1 MRRLHPSEF
10 KLGRESFTRAGALSP
25 ELLISLLLYMVADGG
40 RRGYTH
46 LLEAFWA
53 DASDQGVQLPQE
65 KPLSSA
71 AFCNARHKLK
81 PSALRA
87 LLHDATAAFDRQHG
101 AQHRFHGRRVLA
113 FDGSKIPVQRAPE
126 LWQEFGGPCNGHTP
140 QILVATLFDVLAK
153 VPLDATVAPYA
164 SSEREQLLCLL
175 DHLRP
180 RDVLVLDQGFPSYEV
195 IDKLLERKVDF
206 VMRMPVTGNY
216 SGLQDFLR
224 GGRYDDDIRLVPSE
238 QGDAGHLGP
247 FTLRV
252 VRRDGPDGKP
262 QVFLTSLRRL
272 SFSRAAI
279 IDLYRLR
286 WEVELFFRLEK
297 GDYLGHHQFHA
308 RNPEGVRQEV
318 FALLLF
324 AALSRALMAAAAEI
338 HQVPYERISQ
348 KGALL
353 AAATRFTVLLLQ
365 RHPEHA
371 KKTLQA
377 LLKRISRC
385 LDELRRHRSCP
396 RRSFKPT
403 SRWGPQGRVF
413 DPQRHVR
420 LR

>member
-1 MRRLHPSEF
+1 MKQASPSEF
-10 KLGRESFTRAGALSP
+10 KLGRESFTRAGAVSP

-46 LLEAFWA
+46 MLESFWA
-53 DASDQGVQLPQE
+53 DASDQGVYLPQE

-81 PSALRA
+81 SSALRV
-87 LLHDATAAFDRQHG
+87 LLHDAASAFDRQHG

-113 FDGSKIPVQRAPE
+113 VDGSKIPVQRAPD
-126 LWQEFGGPCNGHTP
+126 LWQEFGGPSNGHTP

-153 VPLDATVAPYA
+153 VPLDASVAPYA
-164 SSEREQLLCLL
+164 SSEREQLLCVL
-175 DHLRP
+175 DQLRP

-195 IDKLLERKVDF
+195 IDELLKRKVDF
-206 VMRMPVTGNY
+206 VLRMPVTGNY

-224 GGRYDDDIRLVPSE
+224 SGRYDADIQLVPSE

-247 FTLRV
+247 FALRV

-262 QVFLTSLRRL
+262 QVFLTSLPR
-272 SFSRAAI
+272 FNFPRAAI
-279 IDLYRLR
+279 LDLYRRR

-297 GDYLGHHQFHA
+297 GDYLGHQQFHA
-308 RNPEGVRQEV
+308 RNADGVRQEV

-324 AALSRALMAAAAEI
+324 VTLSRTLMAAAAEI
-338 HQVPYERISQ
+338 HQVPYDRISQ

-353 AAATRFTVLLLQ
+353 AAATRFIVLLLQ
-365 RHPEHA
+365 RPERA
-371 KKTLQA
+371 RKTLDA
-377 LLKRISRC
+377 LLRRIARC
-385 LDELRRHRSCP
+385 LDELRRNRSCP
-396 RRSFKPT
+396 RRSFKP
-403 SRWGPQGRVF
+403 SPRWGPQGRVF
-413 DPQRHVR
+413 DPERSAQ